1 MAGLARLFRVP
12 LLPVVAVIAGCA
24 HAGAHPA
31 KVDCYVE
38 SGWLDSTNGCSA
50 RAGYPDCYR
59 VCADGSRVR
68 VQDAAQSDRLSVK
81 SGGAPA
87 RSESPPN

>member
-1 MAGLARLFRVP
+1 MTRLVR
-12 LLPVVAVIAGCA
+12 LLPAALMVIGCA
-24 HAGAHPA
+24 HVAPNQA

-68 VQDAAQSDRLSVK
+68 VQDVGEADAASK
-81 SGGAPA
+81 AAPP
-87 RSESPPN
+87 EP

>member
-1 MAGLARLFRVP
+1 MTRLVQ
-12 LLPVVAVIAGCA
+12 LLPAALIVIGCA
-24 HAGAHPA
+24 LAPNQA

-68 VQDAAQSDRLSVK
+68 VQNVGEADAASK
-81 SGGAPA
+81 AAP
-87 RSESPPN
+87 PKP